1 MSEFRQNPITK
12 AWVLLAPARNKRP
25 DQYKTYSVMHGV
37 PEEDPGC
44 VFCPGNEHLNP
55 EIGRYETGIITD
67 IADNLPKQ
75 GQDPAYIPPLAT
87 GRGGQAW
94 ELRVIPNKFPSLE
107 HSTLYR
113 HKEFYVSSA
122 GAGDHEVIITRKHN
136 EPVALQSIAT
146 VELTLRLFIE
156 RIRALNKHPE
166 TAYVQIFHNH
176 GRDAGASVIH
186 PHYQLL
192 ATPIVPPHIHDEI
205 LGCQHY
211 FGLHQSDIYGDIIK
225 EEKII
230 KERIVHEDEHFIV
243 ISAYASRKPFET
255 WILPKRQVARF
266 EDSTEEEIRHLSFVL
281 KVMLGQL
288 YTKLSDPPLNF
299 YFHNMPLLKE
309 SKTYN
314 EKAYRWHLTI
324 FPRITIWAGFE
335 YATGIPV
342 NPMLPEVTAKFLR
355 GEE

>member
-1 MSEFRQNPITK
+1 MSEFRQNPVTK
-12 AWVLLAPARNKRP
+12 SWVLMAPARNKRP

-37 PEEDPGC
+37 PEDDKNC
-44 VFCPGNEHLNP
+44 VFCVGNEHLNA
-55 EIGRYETGIITD
+55 EVGRYTSD
-67 IADNLPKQ
+67 IYQQVSEVHQKYLGRQAFVPELKKGLQ
-75 GQDPAYIPPLAT
+75 GSD
-87 GRGGQAW
+87 W
-94 ELRVIPNKFPSLE
+94 ELRVIPNKFPSLQ
-107 HSTLYR
+107 HTALYQ
-113 HKEFYVSSA
+113 HKEFYISSS

-136 EPVALQSIAT
+136 EPVALQSIVT
-146 VELTLRLFIE
+146 VELSLRAFMQ
-156 RIRALNKHPE
+156 RINELGKHPE

-192 ATPIVPPHIHDEI
+192 ATPIVPPHIHGEI
-205 LGCQHY
+205 MGCQHY
-211 FGLHQSDIYGDIIK
+211 YGVHGTDIYGDIIR
-225 EEKII
+225 EELSVKH
-230 KERIVHEDEHFIV
+230 RVVHENEHFVV

-266 EDSTEEEIRHLSFVL
+266 EESTEEEIHHLSFVL

-299 YFHNMPLLKE
+299 YIHTMPLLKE

-314 EKAYRWHLTI
+314 EKAFRWHLTI

-342 NPMLPEVTAKFLR
+342 NPILPEVNAKFLR